1 LSNDAAGDPVAD
13 VLAGLRNQSAILRR
27 CRRISP
33 LTVDAEAGRGQH
45 GEDEEAMTEPFSLE
59 PDLARGVAG
68 HADEVVSQFEGVAS
82 GLAQVGSER
91 GDVVTPG
98 DADSFW
104 KQVTSV
110 QESVEATSKFLKQ
123 NADVLWEAV
132 NSVENSD
139 HQA

>member
-1 LSNDAAGDPVAD
+1 
-13 VLAGLRNQSAILRR
+13 
-27 CRRISP
+27 
-33 LTVDAEAGRGQH
+33 
-45 GEDEEAMTEPFSLE
+45 MTEPFSLK